1 MMGHTS
7 TEAQSAVSVSY
18 GYCNQVP
25 SVVSTNLL
33 SSCSGGQKS
42 KIKVLAGPW
51 GFRSERASR
60 VPWNKLGSTGSPGEV
75 NEMAII
81 REGFPEEVRSELET
95 GWVGEMYVGWGRGY
109 QA

>member
-1 MMGHTS
+1 MFLP
-7 TEAQSAVSVSY
+7 A
-18 GYCNQVP
+18 CPVP
-25 SVVSTNLL
+25 E
-33 SSCSGGQKS
+33 
-42 KIKVLAGPW
+42 LAGPW